1 MVPLTFLRKKATR
14 SVPLLL
20 AALIFAGC
28 GTQAP
33 DQSTAHL
40 QGSAQADSG
49 FYLQQ
54 MSQSSN
60 DTRINWQ
67 LLAIRALLKEGK
79 TQQAA
84 ELFNQLPNDL
94 NDTQRREQSLL
105 SAELK
110 VALKDYAAA
119 KKVLGDIDV
128 SALDKN
134 QQARFWQT
142 GITAE
147 QGRPS
152 LTLLRALIAQ
162 EPLLGGADKQKNI
175 DATWQALASMTQE
188 QAQALVINADEN
200 VLQGW
205 LDLQQMW
212 FNNRSDP
219 KMLKAG
225 ITDWQTRY
233 PQNPGAKMLPTQLV
247 NVQNFKPAS
256 TSKIALLLPLN
267 GQAAV
272 FGRTIQQGFEAAK
285 NGTTPVTGS
294 AVPAQAAQAA
304 NVSDVVSPSAAET
317 SDLTTAQTPAQG
329 TMQNPVTAPT
339 TPPAATPE
347 PATPDQAP
355 AETQA
360 APTTAPATAEQPQAQ
375 TSQPTTQ
382 PTAQPA
388 AQPQAVATASAN
400 PGAELKIYDTSS
412 QPLDQ
417 VLAQVQQDGA
427 SIVVGPL
434 LKNNVEELMK
444 SNTTLNVLALNQP
457 EQVQNRAN
465 ICYFALSPEDEARDA
480 ARHIHEQGKQAPLLL
495 IPRSTLGDRVANA
508 FADEWQKLG
517 GGVVLQQK
525 FGSVSELRAG
535 VNGGAGIAL
544 NGSPVTASLPQQ
556 QGVTIGGLTIP
567 APPTDAQ
574 ISGSGKVDAAYI
586 VATPQEIAFIKP
598 MIAMRNGSQSGAT
611 LYASSRSAQGTAGPD
626 FRLEMDGLQYS
637 EIPMLAGSNPA
648 LMQQALGAVRNDYS
662 LARLYAMG
670 VDAWALANHFTQM
683 RQVPGF
689 ELNGNTGDLTA
700 TQDCVINR
708 KLSWLKYQ
716 QGQIVPAS

>member
-1 MVPLTFLRKKATR
+1 MVPLTFLRKKAAH

-20 AALIFAGC
+20 AALIFTGC

-33 DQSTAHL
+33 DQSTAHM

-84 ELFNQLPNDL
+84 ELFSQLPQDL
-94 NDTQRREQSLL
+94 NDDQRHEQTLL

-110 VALKDYAAA
+110 VAQKDFDGA
-119 KKVLGDIDV
+119 KKILGTIEL

-134 QQARFWQT
+134 QQARFWQA

-162 EPLLGGADKQKNI
+162 EPLLAGADKQKNI
-175 DATWQALASMTQE
+175 DATWQALASMTQD
-188 QAQALVINADEN
+188 QARALVINADEN

-212 FNNRSDP
+212 FDNRSEP
-219 KMLKAG
+219 NMLKAG
-225 ITDWQTRY
+225 ITDWQKRY

-272 FGRTIQQGFEAAK
+272 FGRAIQQGFEAAK
-285 NGTTPVTGS
+285 NGTTAVTGS

-304 NVSDVVSPSAAET
+304 NVNDVVSPSAAET

-339 TPPAATPE
+339 TQPATSAPAAT
-347 PATPDQAP
+347 QAP
-355 AETQA
+355 AET
-360 APTTAPATAEQPQAQ
+360 PAPATAEQPQPQTAQ
-375 TSQPTTQ
+375 PEQ
-382 PTAQPA
+382 QPA
-388 AQPQAVATASAN
+388 AQPQAVATTSAN
-400 PGAELKIYDTSS
+400 PGAELKIYDTSA

-434 LKNNVEELMK
+434 LKNNVEALMK

-508 FADEWQKLG
+508 FAQEWQTLG

-525 FGSVSELRAG
+525 FGSASELRAG

-544 NGSPVTASLPQQ
+544 NGSPVSASLPQQ
-556 QGVTIGGLTIP
+556 QSVTIGGLTIP

-574 ISGSGKVDAAYI
+574 ISGGGKVDSAYI
-586 VATPQEIAFIKP
+586 VATPEEIAFIKP

-626 FRLEMDGLQYS
+626 FRLEMEGLQYS
-637 EIPMLAGSNPA
+637 EIPMLAGSNPQ

-700 TQDCVINR
+700 DQDCVINR